1 MTYALRSPDGYW
13 AEIAGSFVADDVQY
27 PANWLELASPAEIA
41 AVSVAAIID
50 DPLPTDARITGAELI
65 DVDGAPHRRWLTE
78 PFTAIELRRQVDARA
93 AQAFAAGF
101 APAHADFA
109 GERLQVRDAE
119 DRTNWLTSQASYS
132 AAVAAEM
139 GDVVDAS
146 FRTMANRTITVSYA
160 DGLQILLG
168 MAAWGRDI
176 LAVAWAKKDALAA
189 GEAIDL
195 DDGWP
200 A

>member
-1 MTYALRSPDGYW
+1 MTYALRTAEGGW
-13 AEIAGSFVADDVQY
+13 TEIAGCFTADDIQY
-27 PANWLELASPAEIA
+27 PANWLELASPTEIA
-41 AVSVAAIID
+41 AIGVAAIVD
-50 DPLPTDARITGAELI
+50 DAPPTDARTIGSELI
-65 DVDGAPHRRWLTE
+65 DVDGMPHRRWLTE
-78 PFTAIELRRQVDARA
+78 PFTAVELRRQVDARA

-101 APAHADFA
+101 APAHADFT

-139 GDVVDAS
+139 GDIVDAS